1 MDGATAEPFPHN
13 GARGIVLLHASVSLD
28 GFIAGPEHEQEWI
41 FELSEPSPAMD
52 EVMETT
58 GAFLGGRRTYDV
70 GVRDDR
76 PAFDGAWN
84 GPQFILTHNP
94 PADAPTSITFLNTNI
109 TDAVTQALAAADG
122 KNLAV
127 TGANVARQCLE
138 ADLIDEIFV
147 HVLPVLLGDGVRLF
161 EQRSNR
167 HINIE
172 PISSTPRGR
181 TTELRYRVKK
191 GA

>member
-1 MDGATAEPFPHN
+1 MDGGSTQHIQHDD
-13 GARGIVLLHASVSLD
+13 ARGIVLLHASVSLD
-28 GFIAGPEHEQEWI
+28 GFIAGPEHEQDWI
-41 FELSEPSPAMD
+41 FELFEPSPAMD

-76 PAFDGAWN
+76 PAFEGAWS
-84 GPQFILTHNP
+84 GPQFVLTHNP
-94 PADAPTSITFLNTNI
+94 PADAPPSITFINTDI
-109 TDAVTQALAAADG
+109 TSAVDQALEAANG
-122 KNLAV
+122 KNVAV

-138 ADLIDEIFV
+138 AGLIDEIFV

-161 EQRSNR
+161 ARRRNGQRM
-167 HINIE
+167 HIE
-172 PISSTPRGR
+172 PISATPRGR

-191 GA
+191 

>member
-1 MDGATAEPFPHN
+1 MNDAQAQQVRHDRP
-13 GARGIVLLHASVSLD
+13 RGIVLLHASVSLD

-58 GAFLGGRRTYDV
+58 GAFLGGRRTYEV
-70 GVRDDR
+70 GVRDNR
-76 PAFDGAWN
+76 PAFDGAWS
-84 GPQFILTHNP
+84 GPQFVLTHQP
-94 PADAPTSITFLNTNI
+94 PSDAPTSITFLNTDV
-109 TDAVTQALAAADG
+109 TDAVTQALTAAGG

-138 ADLIDEIFV
+138 AGLIDEIYL

-161 EQRSNR
+161 ERRSHR
-167 HINIE
+167 HIDVE
-172 PISSTPRGR
+172 QISSTPRGR
-181 TTELRYRVKK
+181 TTEIQYRVKK
-191 GA
+191 

>member
-1 MDGATAEPFPHN
+1 MNGATAQQVRHDS
-13 GARGIVLLHASVSLD
+13 ARGIVLLHASVSLD

-58 GAFLGGRRTYDV
+58 GAFLGGRHTYDV

-76 PAFDGAWN
+76 PAFEGAWS
-84 GPQFILTHNP
+84 GPQFVLTHNP
-94 PADAPTSITFLNTNI
+94 PADAPTSITFLNTDI
-109 TDAVTQALAAADG
+109 IDAVAQALAAADG
-122 KNLAV
+122 KNLAI

-138 ADLIDEIFV
+138 AGLIDEIFV

-161 EQRSNR
+161 EQRSNGR
-167 HINIE
+167 INIE
-172 PISSTPRGR
+172 QISSTPRGR
-181 TTELRYRVKK
+181 TTELRYRVNN
-191 GA
+191 